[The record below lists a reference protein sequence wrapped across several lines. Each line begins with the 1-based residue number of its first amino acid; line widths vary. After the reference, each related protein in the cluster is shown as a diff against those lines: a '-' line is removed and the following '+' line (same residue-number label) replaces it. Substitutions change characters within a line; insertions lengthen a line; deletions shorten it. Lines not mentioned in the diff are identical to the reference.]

1 MTWLLDTN
9 VVSEGM
15 KRHPA
20 PRVAGWIASVNP
32 ARAFIS
38 VVTLAELR
46 SGIHRLPEGG
56 RRRELDDWLSV
67 DVVVG
72 FQGRILDIDPPVA
85 DACGRL
91 LARNHLDR
99 GAAVTMDVWIAAIA
113 THHQLTVV
121 TRNTRDFERLGV
133 PVFDP
138 WLEE

>member
-1 MTWLLDTN
+1 
-9 VVSEGM
+9 M

-46 SGIHRLPEGG
+46 SGIYRLPEGG

-138 WLEE
+138 WLEG

>member
-1 MTWLLDTN
+1 VTWLLDTN